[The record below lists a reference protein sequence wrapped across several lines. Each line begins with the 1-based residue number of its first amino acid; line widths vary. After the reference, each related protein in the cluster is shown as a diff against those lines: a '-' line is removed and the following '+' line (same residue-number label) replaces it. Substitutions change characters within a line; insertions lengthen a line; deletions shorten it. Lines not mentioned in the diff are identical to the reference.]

1 MTVVA
6 NVALLPRWGY
16 YGAAWARFV
25 AEGAM
30 VAVSYYLNRRYFPTP
45 YDVRRIVEYVVLG
58 VALFFVSEA
67 LLPYVEGVAEYGM
80 NVVIFSLFVAY
91 AVWREKIDVA
101 ALMRS
106 VLRRK

>member
-1 MTVVA
+1 
-6 NVALLPRWGY
+6 
-16 YGAAWARFV
+16 
-25 AEGAM
+25 M

-67 LLPYVEGVAEYGM
+67 LLPYVGQLMGYVA

-91 AVWREKIDVA
+91 AVWREKIDLRA
-101 ALMRS
+101 MLRS